1 MKEQVKSPHYRVA
14 QKKLAQQVTCLVHSE
29 EKFQLALQA
38 SDILFGKSTYKD
50 VAGLSEKDFLNVFE
64 GVPTYEVPEDVIYNS
79 DMINLLS
86 SYAAIFNSKS
96 EVRRMLESNSVSL
109 NKEKITVDKKI
120 ENKDL
125 LNNKYLLIQKGKKN
139 YFIIIVK

>member
-1 MKEQVKSPHYRVA
+1 
-14 QKKLAQQVTCLVHSE
+14 
-29 EKFQLALQA
+29 
-38 SDILFGKSTYKD
+38 
-50 VAGLSEKDFLNVFE
+50 
-64 GVPTYEVPEDVIYNS
+64 
-79 DMINLLS
+79 MINLLS
-86 SYAAIFNSKS
+86 SHAKIFNSKS

>member
-1 MKEQVKSPHYRVA
+1 
-14 QKKLAQQVTCLVHSE
+14 
-29 EKFQLALQA
+29 
-38 SDILFGKSTYKD
+38 
-50 VAGLSEKDFLNVFE
+50 
-64 GVPTYEVPEDVIYNS
+64 
-79 DMINLLS
+79 MIDLLS
-86 SYAAIFNSKS
+86 SYATVFNSKS
-96 EVRRMLESNSVSL
+96 EARRMLESNSVSL